1 MEACQENMGD
11 ELLRDENNS
20 TYCNSEN
27 EEINDDKISI
37 SSVEETS
44 KLQKPVKQKFVPS
57 KLTSFSILFQSKPI
71 LFQSKRD
78 LLIRLARCTVQSN
91 GTTVSTDAG
100 VGGKRQKKERSAAH
114 KSDIEKLSFF
124 RLLGT
129 QSE

>member
-57 KLTSFSILFQSKPI
+57 KLTSFSILFQSK
-71 LFQSKRD
+71 RD